1 MERKFIPSLMEVL
14 KSEFAT
20 NFSLLQCHR
29 YSATSKHALHPTLR
43 LLSEWFY
50 WQPGWQ
56 LGRKP
61 EYDSRP
67 AWPPAQAL
75 KTCPPAPPPAPP
87 VSRESKLSR
96 TLLGFSCQSLDIV
109 SGQSLC
115 FRFHLETANF
125 PLSITARISH
135 FSDLKNV
142 DRTIRPG
149 PLEDV
154 IGYN

>member
-1 MERKFIPSLMEVL
+1 MVL
-14 KSEFAT
+14 LAT
-20 NFSLLQCHR
+20 YNQVGNWAGNQNMTPGLSRHL
-29 YSATSKHALHPTLR
+29 PR
-43 LLSEWFY
+43 L
-50 WQPGWQ
+50 
-56 LGRKP
+56 RKP
-61 EYDSRP
+61 AE
-67 AWPPAQAL
+67 A
-75 KTCPPAPPPAPP
+75 PPAP
-87 VSRESKLSR
+87 VSTESKLSR

>member
-1 MERKFIPSLMEVL
+1 M
-14 KSEFAT
+14 KSD
-20 NFSLLQCHR
+20 FSFDFEINARFKLCH
-29 YSATSKHALHPTLR
+29 TCNMQPQNWMKHALLPTLR

-50 WQPGWQ
+50 WQRDGNDGNWAGNQNMTPG
-56 LGRKP
+56 LSSSSGHLP
-61 EYDSRP
+61 HL
-67 AWPPAQAL
+67 AHHL
-75 KTCPPAPPPAPP
+75 F
-87 VSRESKLSR
+87 SRESKLSR